1 MQNVRMFFTGIAIF
15 VASLFM
21 VSCSGGDS
29 ENEQKK
35 ILENATWTS
44 VASVSHNPS
53 AVAIDQT
60 KPNTVI
66 LTRMQQ
72 MDGLRYTEKTVT
84 EESVASWNLCK
95 RAEHEADSLMSLSF
109 AGDKCIINVKVSKS
123 CVKAKLTKREK
134 LYKFEEGEYIVKVG
148 PHSYEGIKVY
158 SYGVYRADGT
168 LFIPLDGKGC
178 IAYETA
184 YSYSDKQVF
193 DEDVNEYSI
202 NATYLIFNNQITIS
216 YSDNGVNKSIVGLL
230 SSDGQMITIG
240 ENPIVKSIKTLKK

>member
-1 MQNVRMFFTGIAIF
+1 MYH
-15 VASLFM
+15 
-21 VSCSGGDS
+21 
-29 ENEQKK
+29 NE
-35 ILENATWTS
+35 
-44 VASVSHNPS
+44 
-53 AVAIDQT
+53 
-60 KPNTVI
+60 
-66 LTRMQQ
+66 
-72 MDGLRYTEKTVT
+72 
-84 EESVASWNLCK
+84 
-95 RAEHEADSLMSLSF
+95 
-109 AGDKCIINVKVSKS
+109 KVSKS

-216 YSDNGVNKSIVGLL
+216 YSDNGVNK
-230 SSDGQMITIG
+230 
-240 ENPIVKSIKTLKK
+240 

>member
-1 MQNVRMFFTGIAIF
+1 M
-15 VASLFM
+15 
-21 VSCSGGDS
+21 
-29 ENEQKK
+29 
-35 ILENATWTS
+35 
-44 VASVSHNPS
+44 
-53 AVAIDQT
+53 
-60 KPNTVI
+60 
-66 LTRMQQ
+66 
-72 MDGLRYTEKTVT
+72 
-84 EESVASWNLCK
+84 
-95 RAEHEADSLMSLSF
+95 
-109 AGDKCIINVKVSKS
+109 
-123 CVKAKLTKREK
+123 
-134 LYKFEEGEYIVKVG
+134 
-148 PHSYEGIKVY
+148 Y

>member
-1 MQNVRMFFTGIAIF
+1 MQNVKKIIGSIA
-15 VASLFM
+15 LFATAFLT
-21 VSCSGGDS
+21 VSCSGDDT
-29 ENEQKK
+29 ENEHKK

-44 VASVSHNPS
+44 VGSVSHNPS
-53 AVAIDQT
+53 AVAVDQT

-66 LTRMQQ
+66 LTKMQQ
-72 MDGLRYTEKTVT
+72 MDGLRYTEETAT
-84 EESVASWNLCK
+84 AQSEASWNLCK

-109 AGDKCIINVKVSKS
+109 AGDKCNIKVKITKS
-123 CVKAKLTKREK
+123 CVKAKLTKSEK

-158 SYGVYRADGT
+158 NYGVYRADGT

-178 IAYETA
+178 IAYETT
-184 YSYSDKQVF
+184 YSYSDKQVV

-202 NATYLIFNNQITIS
+202 NAAYQVSNNQITIS
-216 YSDNGVNKSIVGLL
+216 YSDNGVNKTIVGLL

-240 ENPIVKSIKTLKK
+240 ENPIVKSIKVLKK

>member
-1 MQNVRMFFTGIAIF
+1 MQNVKMIIMGIAF
-15 VASLFM
+15 LATALFT
-21 VSCSGGDS
+21 VSCSGDDS

-35 ILENATWTS
+35 FLENATWTS

-53 AVAIDQT
+53 AVAVDQT

-66 LTRMQQ
+66 LTKMQQ
-72 MDGLRYTEKTVT
+72 MDELRYTEGTAT
-84 EESVASWNLCK
+84 EESEASWNLYK

-109 AGDKCIINVKVSKS
+109 ADDKCLIKVKVSKS
-123 CVKAKLTKREK
+123 YVKAKLTKSEK

-178 IAYETA
+178 IAYETT
-184 YSYSDKQVF
+184 YSYSDKQVV

-202 NATYLIFNNQITIS
+202 NAAYQVSNNQITIS
-216 YSDNGVNKSIVGLL
+216 YSDNGVNKTIVGLL
-230 SSDGQMITIG
+230 SSDGQMINIG
-240 ENPIVKSIKTLKK
+240 ENPIVKSIKVLKK